1 MIHTMFGRSLS
12 DESEE
17 PVTIDLSSM
26 IDCIFI
32 LLIFF
37 IVSTVFV
44 EETGVTVNKP
54 DVSGASAL
62 EKNSILL
69 AVTAEDKV
77 FYGGE
82 SIGVQGIIGKIKPLH
97 RRDPRHARHHPGR
110 QGFHPRHRP
119 AGPRPGPARRRDEGP
134 HLGIHQV
141 IVHSEFQISA
151 STTNVPPRLPSP
163 EKQVHRHHLGALA
176 DCWPPSAVFVAIPL
190 TQKLTAILDG
200 SSAPPPEVTIEP
212 PEDQSFDMDEPPEEP
227 NPSPNPRRWSRNP
240 PISISASTSAI

>member
-1 MIHTMFGRSLS
+1 MFGRSLS
-12 DESEE
+12 NESDDN
-17 PVTIDLSSM
+17 VAIDLSPM

-82 SIGVQGIIGKIKPLH
+82 SIGVQGVVGKIKPLLTETP
-97 RRDPRHARHHPGR
+97 DMPVII
-110 QGFHPRHRP
+110 QGDKD
-119 AGPRPGPARRRDEGP
+119 AP
-134 HLGIHQV
+134 HGIVQ
-141 IVHSEFQISA
+141 
-151 STTNVPPRLPSP
+151 
-163 EKQVHRHHLGALA
+163 QVHGQALLAGAMK
-176 DCWPPSAVFVAIPL
+176 D
-190 TQKLTAILDG
+190 
-200 SSAPPPEVTIEP
+200 
-212 PEDQSFDMDEPPEEP
+212 
-227 NPSPNPRRWSRNP
+227 R
-240 PISISASTSAI
+240 ISVSTK

>member
-1 MIHTMFGRSLS
+1 MFGRSLS
-12 DESEE
+12 DDSDE

-82 SIGVQGIIGKIKPLH
+82 SIGVQGIIGKIKPLLVETP
-97 RRDPRHARHHPGR
+97 DMPVII
-110 QGFHPRHRP
+110 QG
-119 AGPRPGPARRRDEGP
+119 DK
-134 HLGIHQV
+134 
-141 IVHSEFQISA
+141 A
-151 STTNVPPRLPSP
+151 STHGLVQ
-163 EKQVHRHHLGALA
+163 QVHGQALLAGAMK
-176 DCWPPSAVFVAIPL
+176 D
-190 TQKLTAILDG
+190 K
-200 SSAPPPEVTIEP
+200 
-212 PEDQSFDMDEPPEEP
+212 
-227 NPSPNPRRWSRNP
+227 
-240 PISISASTSAI
+240 ISVSTK

>member
-1 MIHTMFGRSLS
+1 MFGRSLS

-54 DVSGASAL
+54 DVGGASSL

-82 SIGVQGIIGKIKPLH
+82 SIGVQGVVGKIKPLLAETP
-97 RRDPRHARHHPGR
+97 DMPVII
-110 QGFHPRHRP
+110 QGDKESTH
-119 AGPRPGPARRRDEGP
+119 
-134 HLGIHQV
+134 GIVQ
-141 IVHSEFQISA
+141 
-151 STTNVPPRLPSP
+151 
-163 EKQVHRHHLGALA
+163 QVHGQALLAGAMK
-176 DCWPPSAVFVAIPL
+176 D
-190 TQKLTAILDG
+190 K
-200 SSAPPPEVTIEP
+200 
-212 PEDQSFDMDEPPEEP
+212 
-227 NPSPNPRRWSRNP
+227 
-240 PISISASTSAI
+240 ISISTK

>member
-1 MIHTMFGRSLS
+1 MFGRSLS

-82 SIGVQGIIGKIKPLH
+82 SIGVQGIIGKIKPLISETP
-97 RRDPRHARHHPGR
+97 DMPVII
-110 QGFHPRHRP
+110 QGDKDSTH
-119 AGPRPGPARRRDEGP
+119 
-134 HLGIHQV
+134 GIVQ
-141 IVHSEFQISA
+141 
-151 STTNVPPRLPSP
+151 
-163 EKQVHRHHLGALA
+163 QVHGQALLAGAMK
-176 DCWPPSAVFVAIPL
+176 D
-190 TQKLTAILDG
+190 
-200 SSAPPPEVTIEP
+200 
-212 PEDQSFDMDEPPEEP
+212 
-227 NPSPNPRRWSRNP
+227 R
-240 PISISASTSAI
+240 ISVSTK